1 MNRLCQQWLR
11 VRSQNRHLRRVSH
24 RSDSAHVEPNVPST
38 RNINSDSQSTV
49 ATSVIF
55 VDRRGERNVPK
66 RYLKDAEWYPDKYL
80 GEGYYVADPDDEDRF
95 CAVDFNFDTLQW
107 GLTEPIEGQYR
118 ITRPIPV
125 KYGLRIFDEE
135 RQDRSRWG
143 PIDGTTENE
152 ELLAQTF
159 KFGSEQGDTPDPDID
174 ISGNE
179 SKEREEQALAALAQL
194 IPTHIT
200 RPHFDSIDGLS
211 SLAARMSQIAATTTL
226 TSTSTLGRTAGAGIP
241 SGAGSG
247 SANILRNFLGGGGR
261 FGGGPPHG
269 TGPPGGGGPA
279 TGGDPPEPAGAP
291 GAGGGGDPADAGGGG
306 NPPNGQLSDK
316 LIGREPEIYDGER
329 AKVENFLTEW
339 NVYRALNDQTR
350 VMATPLECTMLFLTF
365 IRGPKVGNW
374 VNDQVKT
381 VGKYIRQGGHK
392 TDEFIWD
399 TVIDEFANT
408 FQDIMSHERAEN
420 KLNHLRMEGG
430 NLDVY
435 SAEFKCLAR
444 LAEYNLEERL
454 VGRKYFDGL
463 PEGLRRA
470 IVKDENMGLLISVAD
485 YEDAAIRYCSG

>member
-1 MNRLCQQWLR
+1 
-11 VRSQNRHLRRVSH
+11 
-24 RSDSAHVEPNVPST
+24 
-38 RNINSDSQSTV
+38 V
-49 ATSVIF
+49 ATSEIF

-66 RYLKDAEWYPDKYL
+66 RYLKDAEWYLDKYL

-107 GLTEPIEGQYR
+107 GLTEPVEGQYR

-152 ELLAQTF
+152 EPLAQIF
-159 KFGSEQGDTPDPDID
+159 KFGSDQGDTPDPDID
-174 ISGNE
+174 IAGNE
-179 SKEREEQALAALAQL
+179 SKEREERALAALAQL

-226 TSTSTLGRTAGAGIP
+226 TSTSTLGRTAGAGVP
-241 SGAGSG
+241 SAAGSG

-269 TGPPGGGGPA
+269 TGPPGSGRPADGGNPPE
-279 TGGDPPEPAGAP
+279 GDPAGDPAGDP
-291 GAGGGGDPADAGGGG
+291 GAGGGGDPADAGGRG
-306 NPPNGQLSDK
+306 NPPDGRLSDK

-350 VMATPLECTMLFLTF
+350 VMATALERTMLFLTF

-374 VNDQVKT
+374 VNNQVKT

-420 KLNHLRMEGG
+420 ELNHL
-430 NLDVY
+430 
-435 SAEFKCLAR
+435 
-444 LAEYNLEERL
+444 
-454 VGRKYFDGL
+454 
-463 PEGLRRA
+463 
-470 IVKDENMGLLISVAD
+470 
-485 YEDAAIRYCSG
+485 